1 MTFNEKE
8 YIQDFINKYSLKCEE
23 IAESELA
30 EIILQMIKS
39 GDILRLVTPVDFKT
53 NENDYNITANVGMKF
68 IYKPFRKAEEI
79 KKDLRNALKEIKNLY
94 AITRKEAIKEYERGG
109 GVYYDHTSGQAHGIA
124 ESIDI
129 IEGVL
134 EKHETNN

>member
-53 NENDYNITANVGMKF
+53 NENDYKVTASAATKLVYRPYLKVER
-68 IYKPFRKAEEI
+68 IKQDLQKALEEI
-79 KKDLRNALKEIKNLY
+79 ERLCTSEVKRCSSEYLESGSNDSLEYINGKINGLDA
-94 AITRKEAIKEYERGG
+94 AIAI
-109 GVYYDHTSGQAHGIA
+109 V
-124 ESIDI
+124 
-129 IEGVL
+129 EGVL
-134 EKHETNN
+134 EKHEN